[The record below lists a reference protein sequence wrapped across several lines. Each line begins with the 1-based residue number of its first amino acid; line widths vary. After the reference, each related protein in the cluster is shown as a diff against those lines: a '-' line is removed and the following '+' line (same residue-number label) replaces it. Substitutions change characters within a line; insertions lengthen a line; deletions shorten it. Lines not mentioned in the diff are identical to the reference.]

1 MNFNKTLFFFIL
13 IGVMSVNAEIIT
25 GRIVN
30 SSSVALANTKI
41 WLKGN
46 PLAFDSTKSD
56 GKFSLSVPST
66 AIDSKLLR
74 NKGTMSFKVQSNH
87 LDFSLNTLQ
96 HVNVELFNF
105 QGEKIATV
113 FKGLKEAGKNSI
125 AIDKRLFTAAG
136 AYVLKFSTDEI
147 VFDTKIISSNG
158 KLLAATCQMTCANSG
173 LNTSAK
179 LAETSDSLI
188 ILRMGYEIKKIPLAN
203 LLTQD
208 IGDIRLTARQYKI
221 DKTVAVKTN
230 RTIEVLVPS
239 DLKEL
244 YALPVL
250 YLLHGGG
257 EDHTAWRIKGTLL
270 NTLNTFQNK
279 DSMVAMIIVT
289 PDAASNSGYGNYG
302 KTGDPFYTDL
312 TIDIKKYV
320 ESSYNVDTS
329 RFARA
334 ISGFSM
340 GAMQTHN
347 LTLFYP
353 KLFGYSYPMCGGLYK
368 STGFS
373 ETKMKSDIASGVIDT
388 AAINS
393 MKAYRLHSN
402 PTDIAWSDTRD
413 FDPFLTSV
421 GVKHTS
427 NFTTNT
433 PGGHTYTYDN
443 EVFRRYAVQ
452 IFK

>member
-1 MNFNKTLFFFIL
+1 MFCFIS
-13 IGVMSVNAEIIT
+13 IGVMVANAETIT

-30 SSSVALANTKI
+30 GSSAALSNTKI

-46 PLAFDSTKSD
+46 PLIFDSTKSD
-56 GKFSLSVPST
+56 GKFSLSIPST
-66 AIDSKLLR
+66 AISSTSLQKDR
-74 NKGTMSFKVQSNH
+74 TASFKVQNNQ
-87 LDFSLNTLQ
+87 LDFSLTTLQ
-96 HVNVELFNF
+96 HVTAELFNG
-105 QGEKIATV
+105 QGEKVATV
-113 FKGLKEAGKNSI
+113 FKGMKGAGKNSI
-125 AIDKRLFTAAG
+125 TVDNRLLTVSG
-136 AYVLKFSTDEI
+136 TYVLKFSSEE
-147 VFDTKIISSNG
+147 VGFNAKLISING
-158 KLLAATCQMTCANSG
+158 RL
-173 LNTSAK
+173 SAK
-179 LAETSDSLI
+179 DYQMAGTSQGFNVSAKMAESSDSLI
-188 ILRMGYEIKKIPLAN
+188 ILRMGYEIKKISLAN
-203 LLTQD
+203 LSAQD
-208 IGDIRLTARQYKI
+208 MGDIKLTSRQYKI
-221 DKTVAVKTN
+221 DKTVAVKNN
-230 RTIEVLVPS
+230 RTIEVIVPS

-257 EDHTAWRIKGTLL
+257 EDHTAWRTKGDLL

-289 PDAASNSGYGNYG
+289 PDAASNNGYGNYG
-302 KTGDPFYTDL
+302 KTGDQFYTDL
-312 TIDIKKYV
+312 TVDIRNYV
-320 ESSYNVDTS
+320 ESNYKVDTS
-329 RFARA
+329 RNARA

-368 STGFS
+368 SFGFS
-373 ETKMKSDIASGVIDT
+373 EAKMKSDIASGVIDT

-393 MKAYRLHSN
+393 LKAYRLHSN

-421 GVKHTS
+421 GIRHTT